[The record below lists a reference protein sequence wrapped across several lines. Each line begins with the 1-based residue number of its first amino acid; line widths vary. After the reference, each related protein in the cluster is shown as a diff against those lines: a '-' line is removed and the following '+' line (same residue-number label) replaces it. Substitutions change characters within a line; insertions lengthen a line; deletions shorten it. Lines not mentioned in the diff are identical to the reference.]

1 MNKILKQ
8 SRINGT
14 SRTNKTIIT
23 NNNVSTRKEWKNYSP
38 FLEKSFYL
46 PESEVK
52 DAIDIAKAIGMGL
65 LDKFKAKKVVLFG
78 SLAKNKMTKNSD
90 IDIAVWNIPNDL
102 FYKAAAFATGYSNK
116 WNVDLVDFSDCK
128 ESLKKA
134 ILAEGIILFENE

>member
-1 MNKILKQ
+1 MNEILKQ
-8 SRINGT
+8 SSINGT
-14 SRTNKTIIT
+14 SGTNKTVIT
-23 NNNVSTRKEWKNYSP
+23 NNTISIRKDWKNYSP
-38 FLEKSFYL
+38 FFGKSFYL

-52 DAIDIAKAIGMGL
+52 DAIDVAKAIGMGL
-65 LDKFKAKKVVLFG
+65 FDKFKAKKVVLFG
-78 SLAKNKMTKNSD
+78 SLAKNKMTKSSD

-116 WNVDLVDFSDCK
+116 WNVDLVDFDDCK

>member
-1 MNKILKQ
+1 MNEILKQ
-8 SRINGT
+8 SRVNGT
-14 SRTNKTIIT
+14 IRSNKTIIT
-23 NNNVSTRKEWKNYSP
+23 NKTVSTRKNWKNYSP
-38 FLEKSFYL
+38 FLGKSFYL

-65 LDKFKAKKVVLFG
+65 FDKFKAKKVTLFG

-116 WNVDLVDFSDCK
+116 WNVDLVDFVDCK